1 MSIPTILERSLI
13 DSTLKSCCRGASL
26 CVCSKREKWAG
37 EFPELLG
44 LRHQTLCFSFHY
56 QLLTLHCLGPQFL
69 FSSDLK
75 ADHSFKRK
83 DRWHSLLTLRGHR
96 GEGDVWTALLDI
108 MLIWWVFVRK
118 DRATTLFFGLGFSLK
133 PPLLSGRPAVTS
145 CACKCAK

>member
-1 MSIPTILERSLI
+1 MKICAIPMMHYRQEPISLIYKELTQINKEKTDKRNMKKYVTKLFMPRRETEIFPLMSIPTILERSLI

-69 FSSDLK
+69 FSSDL
-75 ADHSFKRK
+75 
-83 DRWHSLLTLRGHR
+83 W
-96 GEGDVWTALLDI
+96 
-108 MLIWWVFVRK
+108 
-118 DRATTLFFGLGFSLK
+118 
-133 PPLLSGRPAVTS
+133 
-145 CACKCAK
+145 